1 MLEEGASLSGL
12 TSSLHKAT
20 LDLIRKQVFYCEYH
34 PLNYLVSSFA
44 IVLIEHLESK
54 RSLINLLLKKKDKSL
69 AELITSPPQ

>member
-1 MLEEGASLSGL
+1 MLEGGASLSGL

-44 IVLIEHLESK
+44 IVLVEHLESK
-54 RSLINLLLKKKDKSL
+54 RTLINLLLKKKEKSL